1 MKPSAPLP
9 SVLQHAAIRR
19 ADARA
24 LGVSPKRLRG
34 HDVYRPLRGVVT
46 ALPELTLVE
55 LCRAFLAVRPPGAF
69 FSGATAAA
77 LHGVPLPR
85 RARWEHS
92 RLLDVS
98 VPAPGRAPR
107 RNGIAG
113 HSVRISLGDVT
124 VKAGLPVSTPE
135 RTWCELGGALTVDE
149 LVVAGD
155 WLIREER
162 GLCDPGRLRAAL
174 HRAPARRGRPALVE
188 AIGLL
193 NGRSE
198 SPQES
203 LLRARLER
211 NGIPRGRPNEPIR
224 VASGAR
230 YRGDLVYPEE
240 RLILEYQGD
249 HHREREQ
256 YRRDLSRR
264 LDLQADGWR
273 VVELGPEDLHD
284 PGLPRRVKALLR
296 QHPGQLLPPRAA
308 SVPGPGR

>member
-9 SVLQHAAIRR
+9 SLLQHAAIRR

-34 HDVYRPLRGVVT
+34 PDVHRPFRGVVT
-46 ALPELTLVE
+46 ALPELTLVD

-85 RARWEHS
+85 RACWEHS
-92 RLLDVS
+92 RRLDVS
-98 VPAPGRAPR
+98 VPAPARAPR
-107 RNGIAG
+107 RHGITG

-155 WLIREER
+155 WLIAEER
-162 GLCDPGRLRAAL
+162 RLCDTTRLRAAL
-174 HRAPARRGRPALVE
+174 HRSPARRGRPALTE
-188 AIGLL
+188 AIGLVSA
-193 NGRSE
+193 RSE

-211 NGIPRGRPNEPIR
+211 SGVHGGRPNEPIR
-224 VASGAR
+224 VSSGAR
-230 YRGDLVYPEE
+230 YRGDLVYVEE

-249 HHREREQ
+249 HHRDRGQ

-284 PGLPRRVKALLR
+284 PGLSRRVRALLR
-296 QHPGQLLPPRAA
+296 QHRAPLGSVRAA
-308 SVPGPGR
+308 SAPEPTR